1 MRKLLFTFFLLGCS
15 FAFGQGLILDATEYS
30 NARQW
35 EPKEEQGYTSGVL
48 PSRVS
53 YRSYTPYIQNQG
65 KLGTCVG
72 WAVAYAQLST
82 QQNIEMGITNPT
94 QKVCRA
100 MDPYFVFG
108 NIRNYGDT
116 WCQAGTRIYDAMAV
130 LMAKGT
136 KPWIWDPWLTC
147 NSKVTFSE
155 FTNALASNYV
165 ISDYFAVPHD
175 DLVRNVK
182 EALSYKLIVSVG
194 VNLTESF
201 QSGSTATYGV
211 WSPSANEQSIGG
223 HAMCVVGYDD
233 NKFGGAFEVMNSW
246 GSDYGDNGFV
256 WIKYPDFKKYVAEAY
271 VIDAGDYKAEN
282 CSKGDCYN
290 SYSRYK
296 FSNGDIY
303 EGLIVNGY
311 PDIYGS
317 TVFPNGNFYVG
328 GMNKGRKHG
337 SGIIYD
343 AAQRVYFNVVFN
355 NDNYVRW
362 SVKQGY
368 ASDEESEKMTK
379 LLEILNTMSAA
390 RTVDP
395 ESEEQDAYF
404 EKMDIPEDPLVI
416 PNEK

>member
-1 MRKLLFTFFLLGCS
+1 MKKTLFTLFVIGS
-15 FAFGQGLILDATEYS
+15 SIAFGQGLILDANEYS

-35 EPKEEQGYTSGVL
+35 EPKEEQGYSSEVL
-48 PSRVS
+48 PSRIS
-53 YRSYTPYIQNQG
+53 YRNYTPYIQNQG
-65 KLGTCVG
+65 KVGTCVG

-82 QQNIEMGITNPT
+82 QQNIQMGVTNPIE
-94 QKVCRA
+94 KICRA

-108 NIRNYGDT
+108 NIRNYGDS
-116 WCQAGTRIYDAMAV
+116 WCQAGTKMYDAMSV
-130 LMAKGT
+130 LISKGT

-147 NSKVTFSE
+147 NSTVTFSE

-165 ISDYFAVPHD
+165 ISDYFAVPTD

-201 QSGSTATYGV
+201 QAGSTATYGL
-211 WSPSANEQSIGG
+211 WAPSATEKSIGG

-233 NKFGGAFEVMNSW
+233 TKYGGAFEVMNSW
-246 GSDYGDNGFV
+246 GSEYGDNGFV
-256 WIKYPDFKKYVAEAY
+256 WIKYADFKKYVAEAY
-271 VIDAGDYKAEN
+271 VIDAGDYKKEK

-290 SYSRYK
+290 SYSRYR
-296 FSNGDIY
+296 FDNGSIY

-317 TVFPNGNFYVG
+317 TVYPNGNFYVG

-337 SGIIYD
+337 AGILYD
-343 AAQRVYFNVVFN
+343 YEQKIYFNVVFN
-355 NDNYVRW
+355 NDSYVQY

-379 LLEILNTMSAA
+379 LLEILNTMNPAK
-390 RTVDP
+390 TVDP
-395 ESEEQDAYF
+395 ESDVQDSYF
-404 EKMDIPEDPLVI
+404 EKMDIPEEPLVI
-416 PNEK
+416 PHEK